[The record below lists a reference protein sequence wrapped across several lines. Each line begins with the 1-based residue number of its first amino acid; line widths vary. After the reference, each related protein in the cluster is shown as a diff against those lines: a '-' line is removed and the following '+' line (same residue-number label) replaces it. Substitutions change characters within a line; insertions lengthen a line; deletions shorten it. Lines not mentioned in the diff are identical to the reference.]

1 MRGYVSPGYAAAE
14 GFESGVNLGIKVRR
28 AEREDKEYDQ
38 QQKDKA
44 EDRAWTRSERD
55 RLTRSHARAEEKDV
69 EDREHTQGKRELE
82 AVELE
87 RTQLNDQLTS
97 IAQRKGGFNKD
108 DPEQAALTGRISQV
122 NQRRRQA
129 LERLVRPQDE
139 RYQRLAREKMSKLQS
154 DPTSIA
160 SWSDDDTYR
169 IFFTTGN
176 RDPRD
181 FLRGPNGE
189 PSKIGAA
196 IQSIEQGFDAQDQQ
210 SVVNGAAI
218 ILEPELSVGIGADVP
233 EGGTITGK
241 RLDRFVPSQDGQ
253 GYHVNLKVDVKQP
266 DGSVV
271 TRDAPVT
278 EGRSSDPKARVVT
291 LDPAKM
297 MDRLGRMKILEE
309 MLNHPEVRAKV
320 ERGATKAAQE
330 MGDFW
335 KQISEINA
343 RPGKFTTTN
352 IQAGDRVVQQTRNEA
367 GQTVK
372 ESTINRGTSPDA
384 KERTTAAGIRSSGAG
399 QGVRHDRV
407 LVPTGE
413 EDEDGNPIMEERFV
427 QLPTRAGGPAPKV
440 VELPDRAK
448 PAPKRVPGDDKP
460 ADVAK
465 AAENE
470 VSRKAGT
477 MGLSWDD
484 ASKRWKSADGKPAT
498 QDQVALLNEVRAA
511 ALSLGK
517 KSKGAA
523 DSVPKAKMS
532 DAEVAD
538 MRAKAKKAIADGKD
552 KAAVAK
558 RFEELTGLKY

>member
-28 AEREDKEYDQ
+28 AEREDKDY
-38 QQKDKA
+38 A
-44 EDRAWTRSERD
+44 EDRAWTRAERE
-55 RLTRSHARAEEKDV
+55 RLTRQHTRAEEKDV
-69 EDREHTQGKRELE
+69 EDREYTGAKRELE
-82 AVELE
+82 AVDLE
-87 RTQLNDQLTS
+87 RTQLRDQLKVL
-97 IAQRKGGFNKD
+97 AQQKGGFNKD
-108 DPEQAALTGRISQV
+108 DPDQAALAGRMGQV
-122 NQRRRQA
+122 NQRRRTA
-129 LERLVRPQDE
+129 LERLVRPQQQ
-139 RYQRLAREKMSKLQS
+139 RYEKQTRDALSQLQG
-154 DPTSIA
+154 DPSSIA
-160 SWSDDDTYR
+160 NWTDEDAYR
-169 IFFTTGN
+169 IFFTATN

-189 PSKIGAA
+189 PSKVGGA
-196 IQSIEQGFDAQDQQ
+196 ISRIEQGLGSQDQQ
-210 SVVNGAAI
+210 SVIDGAAI

-241 RLDRFVPSQDGQ
+241 RLDRFVPSQDRQ
-253 GYHVNLKVDVKQP
+253 GYHVNLKVDVEQP

-291 LDPAKM
+291 LDPGKM
-297 MDRLGRMKILEE
+297 MDRLGRLGVLEK

-320 ERGATKAAQE
+320 ERGAAKAAQE

-335 KQISEINA
+335 KQVSELGA
-343 RPGKFTTTN
+343 SPGKFTTTN
-352 IQAGDRVVQQTRNEA
+352 VQAGDRVVQQTRNEA

-372 ESTINRGTSPDA
+372 ENTINRGTSPDA

-399 QGVRHDRV
+399 QGVRYDRV

-413 EDEDGNPIMEERFV
+413 EDEEGNPIMEERLV

-440 VELPDRAK
+440 VDLPDGAK
-448 PAPKRVPGDDKP
+448 PAPKKTGDEKP

-465 AAENE
+465 AADNE
-470 VSRKAGT
+470 VARAAGK
-477 MGLSWDD
+477 MGLTWDD
-484 ASKRWKSADGKPAT
+484 ASKRWKAADGKPAT
-498 QDQVALLNEVRAA
+498 QDQVRLLAEVRTA
-511 ALSLGK
+511 ALSVGK

-523 DSVPKAKMS
+523 DSVPKAKLS